1 MKKENRELE
10 KLREKIDFV
19 DREIISLL
27 EERINISIDI
37 GILKKE
43 NSMAIF
49 DKKREVEVLEKVHDA
64 ITNKNLEKYITD
76 IYRSIIEQSKLVQ
89 KNI

>member
-1 MKKENRELE
+1 MEKENRELE

-27 EERINISIDI
+27 EKRINIAIDI

-43 NSMAIF
+43 NSLAIF
-49 DKKREVEVLEKVHDA
+49 DEKREVEVLGKVNNT
-64 ITNKNLEKYITD
+64 ITNKNLEKYIID
-76 IYRSIIEQSKLVQ
+76 IYKVVIEQSKLVQ
-89 KNI
+89 KDI

>member
-1 MKKENRELE
+1 MEKENRELE

-27 EERINISIDI
+27 EKRINIAIDI

-43 NSMAIF
+43 NSLAIF
-49 DKKREVEVLEKVHDA
+49 DEKREVEVLGKVNNT
-64 ITNKNLEKYITD
+64 IMNKNFEKYIID
-76 IYRSIIEQSKLVQ
+76 IYKVVIEQSKLVQ
-89 KNI
+89 KDI